1 MHELLNRFP
10 GCPVLVVGDL
20 MLDEFIWGQVSR
32 ISPEA
37 PVPVVEVRRR
47 THAVGGAANAAAN
60 AAALG
65 GRVLLAGVV
74 GADAEGRRVTDSLAG
89 QGIDT
94 AGVVT
99 DDSRPTT
106 TKTRVVAHSQQMV
119 RIDHEQSGP
128 IGEVVAESLLAAVR
142 EALATV
148 RVCVVSDYGKGVIT
162 PAVMGQVIPE
172 ARRAGVPVIV
182 DPKGTD
188 YAKYAGATVVKPN
201 QMEAGKVLNR
211 DLRTDDDVDRAGED
225 LRAILGADSAILI
238 TRGAHGMSLFEQG
251 RAPVHVPTQAR
262 EVYDVTGAGD
272 TVAGAMAM
280 VLAAGGSLEDACRLA
295 SLAAAVVVAKL
306 GTATCS
312 LEELRAATR

>member
-1 MHELLNRFP
+1 MRDLLTHFP
-10 GCPVLVVGDL
+10 GCPILVVGDL

-47 THAVGGAANAAAN
+47 THAVGGAANAAA
-60 AAALG
+60 LG
-65 GRVLLAGVV
+65 GRVTLAGVV
-74 GADAEGRRVTDSLAG
+74 GADAEGQRMVELLRG

-99 DDSRPTT
+99 DGTRPTT

-119 RIDHEQSGP
+119 RIDHEQPGP
-128 IGEVVAESLLAAVR
+128 ISESVADALIAAVR
-142 EALATV
+142 AALPQV
-148 RVCVVSDYGKGVIT
+148 RACVVSDYGKGVIT
-162 PAVMGQVIPE
+162 LAVVSQLIAD

-211 DLRTDDDVDRAGED
+211 DLRTDDDVDRAGTD
-225 LRAILGADSAILI
+225 LRALLGADSAVLI
-238 TRGAHGMSLFEQG
+238 TRGAQGMSLFESG
-251 RAPVHVPTQAR
+251 KAAVHVPTQAR
-262 EVYDVTGAGD
+262 EVFDVTGAGD

-280 VLAAGGSLEDACRLA
+280 TLAAGGSLEDACRLA

-306 GTATCS
+306 GTATCD
-312 LEELRAATR
+312 LAELRAAVR

>member
-1 MHELLNRFP
+1 MRELVSRFP
-10 GCPVLVVGDL
+10 DCPILVVGDL

-37 PVPVVEVRRR
+37 PVPVVEVTRR

-65 GRVLLAGVV
+65 GRVMLAGVV
-74 GADAEGRRVTDSLAG
+74 GADAEGSRVAELLRG

-99 DDSRPTT
+99 DRARPTT

-119 RIDHEQSGP
+119 RIDHEQPGP
-128 IGEVVAESLLAAVR
+128 IPGGVAGELLSAVR
-142 EALATV
+142 AALPAV

-162 PAVMGQVIPE
+162 PAVVGAVIAE

-211 DLRTDDDVDRAGED
+211 DLRTDDEVDQAGED
-225 LRAILGADSAILI
+225 LRAILGPDSAVLI
-238 TRGAHGMSLFEQG
+238 TRGAHGMSLFEHG
-251 RAPVHVPTQAR
+251 KAPVHVPTQAR

-280 VLAAGGSLEDACRLA
+280 TLAAGGSLEDACRLA

-306 GTATCS
+306 GTATCR
-312 LEELRAATR
+312 LEELRAALR